1 MVKIDDY
8 KNDVPSQWC
17 PGCPNF
23 GILNALKTAL
33 TALGK
38 RPHEC
43 CLVSGIGQA
52 AKLPHYLKCNFF
64 NGLHGRA
71 LPAALGIHVANPRLT
86 TIVVTGEGD
95 CYGEGGNHFLHA
107 LRRNPDITLVVH
119 NNGFYALTKGQ
130 ASPTTPVGEKRSLA
144 VHGVEIAPLNM
155 LAIAIVQDCTFVAR
169 GFAGDGDHLKSLLV
183 EAIGHPGLSV
193 VEVIQPCITW
203 GTHPLSWYRERVYT
217 LGDAYDPADRKAA
230 LEKTM
235 ETGEGI
241 AAGILFRAAPRK
253 PFAGRFR
260 NEITDRPFAELKPV
274 SPEKMAG
281 FLSGLRKG
289 YTPKAPRTAGS
300 SDGP

>member
-8 KNDVPSQWC
+8 KNDVPVQWC

-33 TALGK
+33 TTLGK
-38 RPHEC
+38 QPHEC

-71 LPAALGIHVANPRLT
+71 IPAALGIHVASPRLT
-86 TIVVTGEGD
+86 TLVVTGEGD

-107 LRRNPDITLVVH
+107 LRRNPDITVVVH

-130 ASPTTPVGEKRSLA
+130 ASPTTRIGEKRSLQIR
-144 VHGVEIAPLNM
+144 GVEIAPLNM
-155 LAIAIVQDCTFVAR
+155 LAISIVHDCTFVAR

-183 EAIGHPGLSV
+183 EAIGHPGLSI

-203 GTHPLSWYRERVYT
+203 GTHPMSWHRERIYT
-217 LGDAYDPADRKAA
+217 LGDDYDPADRKAA
-230 LEKTM
+230 LEKAM
-235 ETGEGI
+235 EMEEKI
-241 AAGILFRAAPRK
+241 ATGILYRAAPRK
-253 PFAGRFR
+253 PFAERFR
-260 NEITDRPFAELKPV
+260 KEITDRPFAELKPV
-274 SPEKMAG
+274 SPEKLANFM
-281 FLSGLRKG
+281 SGLR
-289 YTPKAPRTAGS
+289 
-300 SDGP
+300 

>member
-33 TALGK
+33 AALGK
-38 RPHEC
+38 QPHEC

-107 LRRNPDITLVVH
+107 LRRNPDITVVVH

-130 ASPTTPVGEKRSLA
+130 ASPTTRLGEKRSLQIS
-144 VHGVEIAPLNM
+144 GVEIAPLNM
-155 LAIAIVQDCTFVAR
+155 PAIAIVHDCTLVAR
-169 GFAGDGDHLKSLLV
+169 GFAGDGDHLKSLLM
-183 EAIGHPGLSV
+183 EAVSHPGLSV

-203 GTHPLSWYRERVYT
+203 GTHPLSWYRERVYI
-217 LGDAYDPADRKAA
+217 LGDDYDPTDRKTA

-235 ETGEGI
+235 ETGERI
-241 AAGILFRAAPRK
+241 PTGILFRAAPRK
-253 PFAGRFR
+253 PFADRFR
-260 NEITDRPFAELKPV
+260 KEITDRPFAELTPV

-281 FLSGLRKG
+281 FLSDLRKG
-289 YTPKAPRTAGS
+289 YMPEDDSHPPRIGT
-300 SDGP
+300 

>member
-8 KNDVPSQWC
+8 KNDVPVQWC

-23 GILNALKTAL
+23 GILNAFKAAL

-38 RPHEC
+38 KPHEC

-71 LPAALGIHVANPRLT
+71 LPAALGIHVANRHLT

-95 CYGEGGNHFLHA
+95 CYGEGGNHFLHV
-107 LRRNPDITLVVH
+107 LRRNPDITVVVH

-130 ASPTTPVGEKRSLA
+130 ASPTTRVGEKRSLHI
-144 VHGVEIAPLNM
+144 HGVEIAPLNM
-155 LAIAIVQDCTFVAR
+155 LAIAIVHDCTFVAR

-203 GTHPLSWYRERVYT
+203 GTHPVSWYRERVYT
-217 LGDAYDPADRKAA
+217 LGDDYEATDRKAA

-235 ETGEGI
+235 ETGERI
-241 AAGILFRAAPRK
+241 ATGILFRTAPRK
-253 PFAGRFR
+253 PFADRFR
-260 NEITDRPFAELKPV
+260 KEITDRPFAELSPV
-274 SPEKMAG
+274 PPEKIGG

-289 YTPKAPRTAGS
+289 YMPKPDDSHSPRVGS
-300 SDGP
+300 

>member
-8 KNDVPSQWC
+8 KNDVPVQWC

-23 GILNALKTAL
+23 GILNALKAAL
-33 TALGK
+33 TTLEK
-38 RPHEC
+38 QPREC

-52 AKLPHYLKCNFF
+52 AKLPHYLNCNFF

-107 LRRNPDITLVVH
+107 LRRNPDLTVVVH

-130 ASPTTPVGEKRSLA
+130 ASPTTKIGEKRSLQ
-144 VHGVEIAPLNM
+144 VRGVEIAPLNM
-155 LAIAIVQDCTFVAR
+155 TAIAIVHDCTFVAR

-183 EAIGHPGLSV
+183 EAIGHPGLSI

-203 GTHPLSWYRERVYT
+203 GTHPVSWYRERVYT
-217 LGDAYDPADRKAA
+217 LGDDYDPSDRKAA
-230 LEKTM
+230 LGKTM
-235 ETGEGI
+235 ETEERI
-241 AAGILFRAAPRK
+241 ATGILYRAAPRK
-253 PFAGRFR
+253 PFADRFR
-260 NEITDRPFAELKPV
+260 KEITDLPFAALKSV
-274 SPEKMAG
+274 SPEKISDFM
-281 FLSGLRKG
+281 SGLR
-289 YTPKAPRTAGS
+289 
-300 SDGP
+300 

>member
-8 KNDVPSQWC
+8 KNDVPVQWC

-33 TALGK
+33 TALEK
-38 RPHEC
+38 MPHEC

-71 LPAALGIHVANPRLT
+71 IPAATGIHVANPRLT

-107 LRRNPDITLVVH
+107 LRRNPDITVVVH
-119 NNGFYALTKGQ
+119 NNEFYALTKGQ
-130 ASPTTPVGEKRSLA
+130 ASPTTRIGEKRSLQI
-144 VHGVEIAPLNM
+144 HGVEIAPLNM
-155 LAIAIVQDCTFVAR
+155 PAVAIVHDCTFVAR
-169 GFAGDGDHLKSLLV
+169 GFAGDVDHLKTLLV
-183 EAIGHPGLSV
+183 EAIGHPGLSF

-203 GTHPLSWYRERVYT
+203 GTHPVSWYRERIYT
-217 LGDAYDPADRKAA
+217 LGKDYDPADRKAA

-235 ETGEGI
+235 ETGQKI
-241 AAGILFRAAPRK
+241 ATGILFRAAPRK
-253 PFAGRFR
+253 LFAARFR
-260 NEITDRPFAELKPV
+260 QEITDRPFAEIKPV
-274 SPEKMAG
+274 SPQTVTH
-281 FLSGLRKG
+281 F
-289 YTPKAPRTAGS
+289 
-300 SDGP
+300 

>member
-1 MVKIDDY
+1 MVNIDDY
-8 KNDVPSQWC
+8 KNNVPSQWC

-23 GILNALKTAL
+23 GILNAVKSAL
-33 TALGK
+33 TALEK

-71 LPAALGIHVANPRLT
+71 LPAALGIHVANPHLT
-86 TIVVTGEGD
+86 TLVVTGEGD

-107 LRRNPDITLVVH
+107 LRRNPDITIVVH

-130 ASPTTPVGEKRSLA
+130 ASPTTRVGEKRSLQIQ
-144 VHGVEIAPLNM
+144 GVDIAPLNM
-155 LAIAIVQDCTFVAR
+155 LAIAIVHDCTFVAR

-183 EAIGHPGLSV
+183 EAIGHRGLSV

-217 LGDAYDPADRKAA
+217 LGDDYDPADRKTA
-230 LEKTM
+230 LEKTLQT
-235 ETGEGI
+235 EDRI
-241 AAGILFRAAPRK
+241 ATGILFRAAPRK
-253 PFAGRFR
+253 PFADRFR
-260 NEITDRPFAELKPV
+260 KAITDRPFAELKPV
-274 SPEKMAG
+274 APEKVAG

-289 YTPKAPRTAGS
+289 YAPEDDSRS
-300 SDGP
+300 PRVEP